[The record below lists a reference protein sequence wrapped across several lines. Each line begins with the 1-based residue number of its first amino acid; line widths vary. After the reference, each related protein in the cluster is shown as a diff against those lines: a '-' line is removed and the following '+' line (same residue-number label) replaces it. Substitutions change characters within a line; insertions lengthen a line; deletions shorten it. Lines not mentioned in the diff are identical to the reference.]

1 MIHCIKGSKLQNTC
15 IVSFRF
21 IMGRR
26 KEWRVRAG
34 QRREV
39 SVGKMQ
45 KSVYV
50 CVCFY
55 MSIEK
60 ECYAAGTH
68 LIVGIQRNN
77 TVGRKVKLFLNTAL

>member
-1 MIHCIKGSKLQNTC
+1 M
-15 IVSFRF
+15 
-21 IMGRR
+21 
-26 KEWRVRAG
+26 RAG

-60 ECYAAGTH
+60 ECYAAGNH

-77 TVGRKVKLFLNTAL
+77 TVGRKVKLFLNTALWGMIWLQNMNNLCCLC